1 MNYEDI
7 NLGYFFREKEW
18 HDEKLSKIELKDK
31 VGELKKKI
39 NKKEPRLKWEKVFGE
54 VKETSSKL
62 LDIKLKEVLESAWGK
77 YEEVEKY
84 LDEDKYNTD
93 ETFLIPLVEHTVVSE
108 HHPKIEIRLGELY
121 IGEIDFDVQLKLL
134 LSGIILKI
142 SQGKIQGVSAGE
154 CRSSGTF
161 ICEGITLFEDE
172 SSTLEF

>member
-7 NLGYFFREKEW
+7 TLGHFFRDKDWHNEKF
-18 HDEKLSKIELKDK
+18 SRIELKDK
-31 VGELKKKI
+31 VSELKKEI

-62 LDIKLKEVLESAWGK
+62 LDVKLKDVLESAWGK

-84 LDEDKYNTD
+84 LDEEKYNTD

-121 IGEIDFDVQLKLL
+121 IGEIDFEVELKLL

-142 SQGKIQGVSAGE
+142 AHGEIQGVSAGK
-154 CRSSGTF
+154 CRSSGSF
-161 ICEGITLFEDE
+161 VCEGITLFEDE
-172 SSTLEF
+172 SSEFEF

>member
-7 NLGYFFREKEW
+7 TLGHFFRDKEW

-39 NKKEPRLKWEKVFGE
+39 NKKEPRLQWEKVFGE

-62 LDIKLKEVLESAWGK
+62 LDIKLKDVLESAWGK

-84 LDEDKYNTD
+84 LDEEKYNTD

-121 IGEIDFDVQLKLL
+121 IGEIDFDVQLRLL

-142 SQGKIQGVSAGE
+142 GHGKIQGVSAGK

-161 ICEGITLFEDE
+161 ICEGVTLFEDE
-172 SSTLEF
+172 SSEFEF